1 MKLLKLAVEKQRWDL
16 AAHTIVLAVART
28 LNKGDKPYASQ
39 STPKSKRIKGKP
51 ETGRLLPQKVLDE
64 AERIDFDLVSCV
76 NGIDDEIALLRV
88 KIKSIL
94 DDDPKNIKLI
104 VEATNALERL
114 IRTKYK
120 ISKEQRKGLK
130 EAIGNVLRDV
140 ALPLDIGI
148 ATTVSK

>member
-16 AAHTIVLAVART
+16 AAHTIVLAADFE
-28 LNKGDKPYASQ
+28 LAS
-39 STPKSKRIKGKP
+39 G
-51 ETGRLLPQKVLDE
+51 
-64 AERIDFDLVSCV
+64 V

-94 DDDPKNIKLI
+94 GDDPKNIKLI

-130 EAIGNVLRDV
+130 EAIGNVLREV
-140 ALPLDIGI
+140 ALPLGIGI
-148 ATTVSK
+148 AATINK

>member
-1 MKLLKLAVEKQRWDL
+1 MPARARQRTNASRTNRKQ
-16 AAHTIVLAVART
+16 
-28 LNKGDKPYASQ
+28 GGFY
-39 STPKSKRIKGKP
+39 
-51 ETGRLLPQKVLDE
+51 QKVLDE
-64 AERIDFDLVSCV
+64 AERIDFDMVSGV

-140 ALPLDIGI
+140 ALPLGIGI
-148 ATTVSK
+148 ATTITK